1 MKARVLTAALAALS
15 IAAGAGAQPG
25 EVDYSRLIPAP
36 AEELKAYAA
45 ATITLSDAIAR
56 AKERTGGTA
65 VAAWLE
71 LDDGAPVYIVTLL
84 TQEARHTA
92 KIHGVSGEVRSVESS
107 AGSPIPGWALP
118 EGAEL
123 VTTPTGLQYYE
134 IVVGEGPQP
143 AGPATRVNVH
153 YSGYLVDG
161 TKFDSSVDRG
171 QPIVF
176 PLNGV
181 ITGWTEGVGSMKV
194 GGKRKLIIPFSLAYG
209 EAGRPPVMPA
219 RAMLVF
225 DVELISL
232 P

>member
-1 MKARVLTAALAALS
+1 MKFRCAAATLAVFS
-15 IAAGAGAQPG
+15 IGAGAGAQPG

-36 AEELKAYAA
+36 AEELKSFAA
-45 ATITLSDAIAR
+45 ATVSLGDAIAR

-65 VAAWLE
+65 IAAWLE
-71 LDDGAPVYIVTLL
+71 LDGGAPVYTVVLL
-84 TQEARHTA
+84 TDETRHTA
-92 KIHGVSGEVRSVESS
+92 RVHGVSGEVQSVDTA

-134 IVVGEGPQP
+134 IIVGEGPQP

-153 YSGYLVDG
+153 YTGYLVDG

-181 ITGWTEGVGSMKV
+181 ISGWTEGVGSMKV
-194 GGKRKLIIPFSLAYG
+194 GGKRKLIIPFNLAYG
-209 EAGRPPVMPA
+209 AAGRPPVIPA